1 MKVRVGQ
8 LLYYVPTLLDCW
20 DGRTGLTE
28 GERVM
33 VINVHGCPPA
43 NAMGHCYVGDDIFGK
58 FIGMVCTNSLHTK
71 EAYMS
76 YLREKIA
83 EKELAAG

>member
-1 MKVRVGQ
+1 MKVRVSQ
-8 LLYYVPTLLDCW
+8 LLYYVPTLLDRW

-43 NAMGHCYVGDDIFGK
+43 NAMDHCYVRDENTDK

-76 YLREKIA
+76 YLRQRIE
-83 EKELAAG
+83 EKELAG